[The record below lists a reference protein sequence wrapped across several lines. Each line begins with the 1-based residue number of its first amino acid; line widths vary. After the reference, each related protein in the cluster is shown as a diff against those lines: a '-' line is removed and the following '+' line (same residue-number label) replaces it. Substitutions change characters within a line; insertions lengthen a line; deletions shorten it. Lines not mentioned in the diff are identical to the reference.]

1 MKNLFSKCFVIV
13 AFSLF
18 FSVSLFAQVKTS
30 FTSESRP
37 DGVLPGGLVSNESSG
52 KKNLTDVKMP
62 AKTRGIERYQKKNVF
77 NQNIPD
83 SFLFYRSVLNERQ
96 KIAYDTVYKTLMN
109 AQHEGE
115 LTVKT
120 SIQEFARVME
130 AVRYDNP
137 EAFWWSGEYIYWNN
151 SDDIVTKYSLTFWL
165 DDSKLQESYEA
176 FWAMTVPIIFYASR
190 LPDEMSKI
198 KYIHDYIC
206 LSTEYDY
213 PSFNSGNYGG
223 KLQTAY
229 SCAVEY
235 KTVCAGYSSCFQY
248 YMQQLGI
255 PCASVWGSG
264 HEWNFIEVNGQYY
277 QMDVTWDD
285 TQVVPCYFNLK
296 HADMQKVEMHG
307 PEPLANEVIK
317 KYPSTSNAMSYL
329 AYFGPLI
336 VGSPYTYQELGNFEK
351 EINHPES
358 ARVYQNE
365 PQSLYTVSNSSEL
378 QNLITIAFNSTNEDK
393 TSFAFLIPDQN
404 DFPLLKQQIED
415 GTIGNWIYPLR
426 GSGAYSYNYT
436 YYTIENSILFDL
448 TLTVNFDKDLSK

>member
-1 MKNLFSKCFVIV
+1 MKKFLSKYFITAV
-13 AFSLF
+13 FSLF
-18 FSVSLFAQVKTS
+18 ISIPLFAEVKTS
-30 FTSESRP
+30 FTLETRP
-37 DGVLPGGLVSNESSG
+37 EGILPGGLVDNESTG
-52 KKNLTDVKMP
+52 KKNLIDVKMP

-77 NQNIPD
+77 DQNIPD
-83 SFLFYRSVLNERQ
+83 SFLFYRSLLNDRQ
-96 KIAYDTVYKTLMN
+96 KIAYDIVYKTLMN
-109 AQHEGE
+109 TQHETE

-120 SIQEFARVME
+120 SIKEFSQVME

-137 EAFWWSGEYIYWNN
+137 EAFWWSGDYLYWNN
-151 SDDIVTKYSLTFWL
+151 SDDVVTKCQLNYWI
-165 DDSKLQESYEA
+165 DDSKLEQAYEE
-176 FWAMTVPIIFYASR
+176 FWGMTVPIIFYASK

-213 PSFNSGNYGG
+213 QSFESGNYGG

-264 HEWNFIEVNGQYY
+264 HEWNFIKVNGQYY

-285 TQVVPCYFNLK
+285 TQIVPCYFNLK
-296 HADMQKVEMHG
+296 HVDMQKFDMHG
-307 PEPLANEVIK
+307 LDPLANEVIK

-336 VGSPYTYQELGNFEK
+336 VGSPYTYQELGNFER
-351 EINHPES
+351 EVNNPES
-358 ARVYQNE
+358 AKVYQTE
-365 PQSLYTVSNSSEL
+365 PQSLYTISNSDEFRE
-378 QNLITIAFNSTNEDK
+378 LITLAFNSTGGNE
-393 TSFAFLIPDQN
+393 TSFSCLIPDKN
-404 DFPLLKQQIED
+404 DFDSLKTLVED
-415 GTIGNWIYPLR
+415 GSIGDWIYSLR

-436 YYTIENSILFDL
+436 YYTIEDSILLDL
-448 TLTVNFDKDLSK
+448 KLTVNY